1 MARYMFS
8 RGWPVIEKQDE
19 ITKQRRER
27 KGERDRQTNR
37 ERELAV
43 EQAND
48 QVSPPCH
55 PPPPSFFS
63 VLWPAPGRWHGEFCF
78 ASRRF
83 DLDAPRPLLWSHYTG
98 FCVDKPS
105 AKQGVN

>member
-55 PPPPSFFS
+55 PPPPPPFFLSSGPLPEGGTGSF
-63 VLWPAPGRWHGEFCF
+63 VLQVGGSIWTRQGLFCGLIILVF
-78 ASRRF
+78 
-83 DLDAPRPLLWSHYTG
+83 
-98 FCVDKPS
+98 V
-105 AKQGVN
+105 

>member
-55 PPPPSFFS
+55 PPPPLLFFCPLARS
-63 VLWPAPGRWHGEFCF
+63 RKVARGVLFC
-78 ASRRF
+78 
-83 DLDAPRPLLWSHYTG
+83 
-98 FCVDKPS
+98 K
-105 AKQGVN
+105 